1 MVDTIGNVSATPTSA
16 ENSSV
21 SQEEFIKLFLAQ
33 LQFQDPLEPLN
44 NREFLAQLAQFSVLE
59 QTRQSN
65 ESLLTLTSLSSSD
78 QAVSLLNKEVDVTQS
93 SGETFTGTVDG
104 IHFNTTGVSLTI
116 KNASDEFIDGISMNQ
131 IRIVK

>member
-1 MVDTIGNVSATPTSA
+1 MVDTIGNVTNVNAAS

-21 SQEEFIKLFLAQ
+21 SQEEFIRLFLAQ

-65 ESLLTLTSLSSSD
+65 DSLSTLTVLGSSNQALDVLNQDVEVIQSD
-78 QAVSLLNKEVDVTQS
+78 GSTF
-93 SGETFTGTVDG
+93 SGSVEGV
-104 IHFNTTGVSLTI
+104 HFNTTGVTLTI
-116 KNASDEFIDGISMNQ
+116 KDNTGGFLDDVSLGQ
-131 IRIVK
+131 VRLVK